1 MKGITMNFPTTLS
14 LKKLTLKHLIS
25 ASILA
30 ISLPLAGTAL
40 AHDGHTASKDNAK
53 CERGH
58 FHQGKHHG
66 FKHQGFK
73 HSGFKHHGFKQAHQ
87 DGVPHYLHG
96 LVLTQAQQDQL
107 FALRH
112 EQAPVLREQ
121 QKERRA
127 LYQALREASQAP
139 AFDDAKVQQIAT
151 GLANL
156 EREQVLMRARN
167 QAKIM
172 ALLTPEQRE
181 KAQAFKQER
190 AQRKHTEGTG
200 YHHHHGDQSQRKM

>member
-14 LKKLTLKHLIS
+14 LKKLTLQHLIS

-40 AHDGHTASKDNAK
+40 AHDGHTAGKDNAK

-73 HSGFKHHGFKQAHQ
+73 HHGFKQGHQ

-96 LVLTQAQQDQL
+96 LTLTQAQQDQL

-156 EREQVLMRARN
+156 EREHVLMRARN

-181 KAQAFKQER
+181 KVSAFKLER
-190 AQRKHTEGTG
+190 AQRKHTERTS

>member
-1 MKGITMNFPTTLS
+1 MASSQLSAFFPTLAKRILNMKGITMNFPTTLS

-40 AHDGHTASKDNAK
+40 AHDGHTAGKDNAK

-73 HSGFKHHGFKQAHQ
+73 HHGFKQGHQ

-96 LVLTQAQQDQL
+96 LTLTQAQQDQL
-107 FALRH
+107 FDLRH
-112 EQAPVLREQ
+112 EQSPV
-121 QKERRA
+121 
-127 LYQALREASQAP
+127 
-139 AFDDAKVQQIAT
+139 
-151 GLANL
+151 
-156 EREQVLMRARN
+156 
-167 QAKIM
+167 
-172 ALLTPEQRE
+172 
-181 KAQAFKQER
+181 
-190 AQRKHTEGTG
+190 
-200 YHHHHGDQSQRKM
+200 